1 MTTMRRYLNGLFGL
15 VLLICATDAA
25 QAACKVTSVSSITGL
40 SSNFTYLSAT
50 TPWTQTTLTVTV
62 TVNTTGTGGP
72 CHDILLGF
80 KSTTATPSMIG
91 PSTPKL
97 LYDAFASGNSLIYT
111 GAAPNPG
118 SALQLTFK
126 GNGPATSPSTQT
138 VTSTFLVRSTGNQ
151 TVPNGLY
158 NDSSLTAV
166 IWNTNATAIIPG
178 PQPPLLVSA
187 TVNNPR
193 SCTVGGSAKP
203 SAGTATIPISTTGR
217 VASFAPITPKL
228 SNTDVSCT
236 GLGAASIDLS
246 SLNGRLTGPANTNAS
261 FANAI
266 DYTATASVTGGSLT
280 ATAASYVSST
290 GVSTPGLSTNLG
302 SGAVTGN
309 LVVSVTPVDP
319 GKPLLAGSYSDTL
332 TVRILP
338 Q

>member
-1 MTTMRRYLNGLFGL
+1 MTTMRSYLNGLFGL
-15 VLLICATDAA
+15 ILLICATDAA
-25 QAACKVTSVSSITGL
+25 QAACTITSVRSITGL

-50 TPWTQTTLTVTV
+50 TPRTQTTVTITV
-62 TVNTTGTGGP
+62 TVNTLGIGQ
-72 CHDILLGF
+72 CSDIRLGF
-80 KSTTATPSMIG
+80 KSTVSAPKMLG
-91 PSTPKL
+91 PSTPTL
-97 LYDAFASGNSLIYT
+97 AYDVIGSGNSLIYT
-111 GAAPNPG
+111 GAAPSG
-118 SALQLTFK
+118 GAALQLQFP
-126 GNGPATSPSTQT
+126 GNGPTTSPSTQT
-138 VTSTFLVRSTGNQ
+138 VTATFTVQSARNQ
-151 TVPNGLY
+151 NVPNGVY
-158 NDSSLTAV
+158 GDSSLSAV
-166 IWNTNATAIIPG
+166 IWNSNVSAIIPG
-178 PQPPLLVSA
+178 PQPPLSVSA

-193 SCTVGGSAKP
+193 SCTVGGSATP

-217 VASFAPITPKL
+217 VASIAPITPNL
-228 SNTDVSCT
+228 SNTAVSCT

>member
-1 MTTMRRYLNGLFGL
+1 MTTMRRYGSLKALFGCL
-15 VLLICATDAA
+15 AIALGATGAHA
-25 QAACKVTSVSSITGL
+25 GCTVTSVQSITGL
-40 SSNFTYLSAT
+40 NANLGTYTTAGGATATLS
-50 TPWTQTTLTVTV
+50 TVTV
-62 TVNTTGTGGP
+62 TVNKPVGTGGCP
-72 CHDILLGF
+72 NLRLAFLGPA
-80 KSTTATPSMIG
+80 KPAAMAG

-97 LYDAFASGNSLIYT
+97 LYDVQTTGGTSILYT
-111 GAAPNPG
+111 GAPG
-118 SALQLTFK
+118 STLALTNPSETFTDTHTSYSMT
-126 GNGPATSPSTQT
+126 ATVVVKAASGQS
-138 VTSTFLVRSTGNQ
+138 
-151 TVPNGLY
+151 TVPNGPY
-158 NDSSLTAV
+158 TDANVVAV
-166 IWNTNATAIIPG
+166 VLQSVSPLPG

-193 SCTVGGSAKP
+193 SCTVGGSATP

-217 VASFAPITPKL
+217 VASIAPITPNL
-228 SNTDVSCT
+228 SNTAVSCT

-290 GVSTPGLSTNLG
+290 GASTPGLSTNLG